1 MYGIIKYR
9 IDYTQYVIL
18 YTEIQVIQIH
28 SMVLPE
34 INEIKQRRIKMDLS
48 IRVFVNTINHLG
60 GKKEKDQLSAPWLH
74 QVEKGVIENP
84 SYFKIKQIF
93 DFLEC
98 VENEKQITAEEL
110 CVPHKKFK
118 KTSKSKSTAT
128 MEFCKLGT
136 PILDVHNIMTKY
148 GISQMPV
155 LENGYCLGMI
165 TSKTVMDL
173 TLEGNLAKIYVDK
186 KILDHN
192 YNTVNVKTPLNSIR
206 RILKHFDYA
215 LVEKEGI
222 IHGIL
227 VRDDLINELK

>member
-1 MYGIIKYR
+1 MKV
-9 IDYTQYVIL
+9 T
-18 YTEIQVIQIH
+18 QIH
-28 SMVLPE
+28 LMVLPE
-34 INEIKQRRIKMDLS
+34 IKEIEQRRIQMDFT
-48 IRVFVNTINHLG
+48 IRSFVNTINNLG
-60 GKKEKDQLSAPWLH
+60 DKEEKDQLSAAWLN
-74 QVEKGVIENP
+74 QVEREKIPNP

-98 VENEKQITAEEL
+98 EENKNQITAEEL

-118 KTSKSKSTAT
+118 KISKSKTT

-136 PILDVHNIMTKY
+136 NILDVYNIMTKY

-155 LENGYCLGMI
+155 LENGYCLGML
-165 TSKTVMDL
+165 TKKTVFDL
-173 TLEGNLAKIYVDK
+173 VFGSKLAKIYVHE
-186 KILDHN
+186 KILEHN

-206 RILKHFDYA
+206 RILRHFDYA

-227 VRDDLINELK
+227 VKDDIINELK

>member
-1 MYGIIKYR
+1 
-9 IDYTQYVIL
+9 
-18 YTEIQVIQIH
+18 
-28 SMVLPE
+28 MVLPE
-34 INEIKQRRIKMDLS
+34 IKEIEQRRIKMDFT
-48 IRVFVNTINHLG
+48 IRLFVNTINNLG
-60 GKKEKDQLSAPWLH
+60 GKGEKDQLSPAWLN
-74 QVEKGVIENP
+74 QVERGKIPNP

-98 VENEKQITAEEL
+98 VEKEKQITAEEL

-118 KTSKSKSTAT
+118 KISKSKTT

-136 PILDVHNIMTKY
+136 NILDVYNIMKKY

-165 TSKTVMDL
+165 TSKTVFDL
-173 TLEGNLAKIYVDK
+173 VFGSKLAKIYVDK
-186 KILDHN
+186 KFLDHN

-206 RILKHFDYA
+206 RILRYFDYA

-227 VRDDLINELK
+227 VRDDITNELK

>member
-1 MYGIIKYR
+1 MK
-9 IDYTQYVIL
+9 
-18 YTEIQVIQIH
+18 VIQIH
-28 SMVLPE
+28 LMLLPE
-34 INEIKQRRIKMDLS
+34 IKEIEQRRIKMGFT
-48 IRVFVNTINHLG
+48 IRLFVNTINNLG
-60 GKKEKDQLSAPWLH
+60 GKEEKDQLSPAWLN
-74 QVEKGVIENP
+74 QVERGKIPNP

-98 VENEKQITAEEL
+98 EEMKKQITAEEL

-118 KTSKSKSTAT
+118 KISKSETT

-165 TSKTVMDL
+165 TSNTVFDL
-173 TLEGNLAKIYVDK
+173 VFGSKLAKIYVDK
-186 KILDHN
+186 KFLDHN

-227 VRDDLINELK
+227 VKDDLINELK

>member
-1 MYGIIKYR
+1 MK
-9 IDYTQYVIL
+9 
-18 YTEIQVIQIH
+18 VIQIH
-28 SMVLPE
+28 LMVLPE
-34 INEIKQRRIKMDLS
+34 IKEIEQRRIQMDFT
-48 IRVFVNTINHLG
+48 IRSFVNTINNLG
-60 GKKEKDQLSAPWLH
+60 DKEEKDQLSAAWLN
-74 QVEKGVIENP
+74 QVEREKIPNP

-98 VENEKQITAEEL
+98 VEKEKQITAEEL

-165 TSKTVMDL
+165 TSKTVFDL
-173 TLEGNLAKIYVDK
+173 VFGSKLAKIYVHE
-186 KILDHN
+186 KILEHN

-206 RILKHFDYA
+206 RILRHFDYA

-227 VRDDLINELK
+227 VKDDIIDELK

>member
-1 MYGIIKYR
+1 
-9 IDYTQYVIL
+9 
-18 YTEIQVIQIH
+18 
-28 SMVLPE
+28 MVLPE
-34 INEIKQRRIKMDLS
+34 IKEIEQRRIKMDFT
-48 IRVFVNTINHLG
+48 IRLFVNTINNLG
-60 GKKEKDQLSAPWLH
+60 GKEEKDQLSPAWLN
-74 QVEKGVIENP
+74 QVERGKIPNP

-98 VENEKQITAEEL
+98 VEKEKQITAEEL

-165 TSKTVMDL
+165 TSKTVFDL
-173 TLEGNLAKIYVDK
+173 VFGSKLAKIYVDK
-186 KILDHN
+186 KFLDHN

-206 RILKHFDYA
+206 RILRYFDYA

-227 VRDDLINELK
+227 VRDDITNELK

>member
-1 MYGIIKYR
+1 
-9 IDYTQYVIL
+9 
-18 YTEIQVIQIH
+18 
-28 SMVLPE
+28 MVLPE
-34 INEIKQRRIKMDLS
+34 IKEIEQRRIQMDFT
-48 IRVFVNTINHLG
+48 IRSFVNTINNLG
-60 GKKEKDQLSAPWLH
+60 DKEEKDQLSAAWLN
-74 QVEKGVIENP
+74 QVERGRIPNP

-98 VENEKQITAEEL
+98 VEKEKQITAEEL

-118 KTSKSKSTAT
+118 KISKSKTT

-136 PILDVHNIMTKY
+136 PILDVYNIMKKY
-148 GISQMPV
+148 GISQIPV

-165 TSKTVMDL
+165 TSKTVFDL
-173 TLEGNLAKIYVDK
+173 VFGSKLAKIYVHE
-186 KILDHN
+186 KILEYN

-206 RILKHFDYA
+206 RILRHFDYA

-227 VRDDLINELK
+227 VKDDIINELK

>member
-1 MYGIIKYR
+1 
-9 IDYTQYVIL
+9 
-18 YTEIQVIQIH
+18 
-28 SMVLPE
+28 MVLPE
-34 INEIKQRRIKMDLS
+34 IKEIEQRRIQMDFT
-48 IRVFVNTINHLG
+48 IRSFVNTINNLG
-60 GKKEKDQLSAPWLH
+60 DKEEKDQLSAAWLN
-74 QVEKGVIENP
+74 QVEREKIPNP

-98 VENEKQITAEEL
+98 EENKNQINAEEL

-136 PILDVHNIMTKY
+136 NILDVYNIMKKY

-155 LENGYCLGMI
+155 LENGYCLGML
-165 TSKTVMDL
+165 TKKTVFDL
-173 TLEGNLAKIYVDK
+173 VFGSKLAKIYVHE
-186 KILDHN
+186 KILEHN

-206 RILKHFDYA
+206 RILRHFDYA

-227 VRDDLINELK
+227 VKDDIIDELK

>member
-1 MYGIIKYR
+1 
-9 IDYTQYVIL
+9 
-18 YTEIQVIQIH
+18 
-28 SMVLPE
+28 MVLPE
-34 INEIKQRRIKMDLS
+34 IKEIEQRRIKMDFT
-48 IRVFVNTINHLG
+48 IRLFVNTINNLG
-60 GKKEKDQLSAPWLH
+60 GKGEKDQLSPAWLN
-74 QVEKGVIENP
+74 QVERGKIPNP

-128 MEFCKLGT
+128 MEFCEIGT
-136 PILDVHNIMTKY
+136 PILKVHNKMMEHK
-148 GISQMPV
+148 ISQMPV

>member
-1 MYGIIKYR
+1 
-9 IDYTQYVIL
+9 
-18 YTEIQVIQIH
+18 
-28 SMVLPE
+28 MVLPE
-34 INEIKQRRIKMDLS
+34 IKEIEQRRIKMDFT
-48 IRVFVNTINHLG
+48 IRLFVNTINNLG
-60 GKKEKDQLSAPWLH
+60 GKEEKDQLSPAWLN
-74 QVEKGVIENP
+74 QVERGKIPNP

-98 VENEKQITAEEL
+98 VEKEKQITAEEL

-165 TSKTVMDL
+165 TSKTVFDL
-173 TLEGNLAKIYVDK
+173 VFGSKLAKIYVDK
-186 KILDHN
+186 KFLDHN

>member
-1 MYGIIKYR
+1 
-9 IDYTQYVIL
+9 
-18 YTEIQVIQIH
+18 
-28 SMVLPE
+28 MVLPE
-34 INEIKQRRIKMDLS
+34 IKEIEQRRLNMNFS
-48 IRVFVNTINHLG
+48 IRVFVNTINNLNGNDEKNQLG
-60 GKKEKDQLSAPWLH
+60 AAWLH
-74 QVEKGVIENP
+74 QVEKGKIPNP

-98 VENEKQITAEEL
+98 VEKEKQITAEEL

-118 KTSKSKSTAT
+118 KTTKSKSTAT
-128 MEFCKLGT
+128 MEFCEIGT
-136 PILDVHNIMTKY
+136 PILKVHNKMMEHK
-148 GISQMPV
+148 ISQMPV

-215 LVEKEGI
+215 LVENEGI

-227 VRDDLINELK
+227 VKDDLINELK

>member
-1 MYGIIKYR
+1 MK
-9 IDYTQYVIL
+9 
-18 YTEIQVIQIH
+18 VIQIH
-28 SMVLPE
+28 LMVLPE
-34 INEIKQRRIKMDLS
+34 IKEIEQRRIQMDFT
-48 IRVFVNTINHLG
+48 IRSFVNTINNLG
-60 GKKEKDQLSAPWLH
+60 DKEEKDQLSAAWLN
-74 QVEKGVIENP
+74 QVEREKIPNP

-98 VENEKQITAEEL
+98 VEKEKQITAEEL

-118 KTSKSKSTAT
+118 KKSKSTAT
-128 MEFCKLGT
+128 MEFCEIGT
-136 PILDVHNIMTKY
+136 PILKVHNKMMEHK
-148 GISQMPV
+148 ISQMPV

>member
-1 MYGIIKYR
+1 
-9 IDYTQYVIL
+9 
-18 YTEIQVIQIH
+18 
-28 SMVLPE
+28 MVLPE
-34 INEIKQRRIKMDLS
+34 IKEIEQRRIKMDFT
-48 IRVFVNTINHLG
+48 IRLFVNTINNLG
-60 GKKEKDQLSAPWLH
+60 GKGEKDQLSPAWLN
-74 QVEKGVIENP
+74 QVERGKIPNP

-98 VENEKQITAEEL
+98 VEKEKQITAEEL

-155 LENGYCLGMI
+155 LENGYCLGML
-165 TSKTVMDL
+165 TKKTVFDL
-173 TLEGNLAKIYVDK
+173 VFGSKLAKIYVHE
-186 KILDHN
+186 KILEHN

-206 RILKHFDYA
+206 RILRYFDYA

-227 VRDDLINELK
+227 VRDDITNELK

>member
-1 MYGIIKYR
+1 
-9 IDYTQYVIL
+9 
-18 YTEIQVIQIH
+18 
-28 SMVLPE
+28 MVLPE
-34 INEIKQRRIKMDLS
+34 IKEIEQRRIKMDFT
-48 IRVFVNTINHLG
+48 IRLFVNTINNLG
-60 GKKEKDQLSAPWLH
+60 GKEEKDQLSPAWLN
-74 QVEKGVIENP
+74 QVERGKIPNP

-98 VENEKQITAEEL
+98 VEKEKQITAEEL

>member
-1 MYGIIKYR
+1 
-9 IDYTQYVIL
+9 
-18 YTEIQVIQIH
+18 
-28 SMVLPE
+28 MVLPE
-34 INEIKQRRIKMDLS
+34 IKEIEQRRIKMDFT
-48 IRVFVNTINHLG
+48 IRLFVNTINNLG
-60 GKKEKDQLSAPWLH
+60 GKGEKDQLSPAWLN
-74 QVEKGVIENP
+74 QVERGKIPNP

-165 TSKTVMDL
+165 TSKTVFDL
-173 TLEGNLAKIYVDK
+173 VFGSKLAKIYVDK
-186 KILDHN
+186 KFLDHN

-206 RILKHFDYA
+206 RILRYFDYA

-227 VRDDLINELK
+227 VRDDITNELK

>member
-1 MYGIIKYR
+1 MK
-9 IDYTQYVIL
+9 
-18 YTEIQVIQIH
+18 VIQIH
-28 SMVLPE
+28 LMVLPE
-34 INEIKQRRIKMDLS
+34 IKEIEQRRIQMDFT
-48 IRVFVNTINHLG
+48 IRSFVNTINNLG
-60 GKKEKDQLSAPWLH
+60 DKEEKDQLSAAWLN
-74 QVEKGVIENP
+74 QVEREKIPNP

-165 TSKTVMDL
+165 TKKTVLDL
-173 TLEGNLAKIYVDK
+173 TLDGNLAKIYVNK
-186 KILDHN
+186 KILEQD
-192 YNTVNVKTPLNSIR
+192 YSTVNVQAPLNYIR
-206 RILKHFDYA
+206 RIMNYFDYA
-215 LVEKEGI
+215 LVENEGI

-227 VRDDLINELK
+227 VKDDLINELK

>member
-1 MYGIIKYR
+1 
-9 IDYTQYVIL
+9 
-18 YTEIQVIQIH
+18 
-28 SMVLPE
+28 
-34 INEIKQRRIKMDLS
+34 MDFT
-48 IRVFVNTINHLG
+48 IRLFVNTINNLG
-60 GKKEKDQLSAPWLH
+60 GKKEKDQLSPAWLN
-74 QVEKGVIENP
+74 QVERGKIPNP

-98 VENEKQITAEEL
+98 EEMKQQITAEEL

-118 KTSKSKSTAT
+118 KISKSKTT

-206 RILKHFDYA
+206 RILKYFDYA

-222 IHGIL
+222 IYGIL

>member
-1 MYGIIKYR
+1 MK
-9 IDYTQYVIL
+9 
-18 YTEIQVIQIH
+18 VIQIH
-28 SMVLPE
+28 LMVLPE
-34 INEIKQRRIKMDLS
+34 IKEIEQRRIKMDFT
-48 IRVFVNTINHLG
+48 IRLFVNTINNLG
-60 GKKEKDQLSAPWLH
+60 GKEEKDQLSPAWLN
-74 QVEKGVIENP
+74 QVERGKIPNP

-98 VENEKQITAEEL
+98 VEKEKQITAEEL

-118 KTSKSKSTAT
+118 KTTKSKSTAT

-165 TSKTVMDL
+165 TSKTVFDL
-173 TLEGNLAKIYVDK
+173 VFGSKLAKIYVDK

-206 RILKHFDYA
+206 RILRYFDYA

>member
-1 MYGIIKYR
+1 MK
-9 IDYTQYVIL
+9 
-18 YTEIQVIQIH
+18 VIQIH
-28 SMVLPE
+28 LMVLPE
-34 INEIKQRRIKMDLS
+34 IKEIEQRRIQMDFT
-48 IRVFVNTINHLG
+48 IRSFVNTINNLG
-60 GKKEKDQLSAPWLH
+60 DKEEKDQLSAAWLN
-74 QVEKGVIENP
+74 QVEREKIPNP

-98 VENEKQITAEEL
+98 EENKNQITAEEL
-110 CVPHKKFK
+110 CVPHKKYK
-118 KTSKSKSTAT
+118 KISKSKTT

-136 PILDVHNIMTKY
+136 NILDVYNIMKKY

-165 TSKTVMDL
+165 TSKTVFDL
-173 TLEGNLAKIYVDK
+173 VFGSKLAKIYVHE
-186 KILDHN
+186 KILEHN

-206 RILKHFDYA
+206 RILRHFDYA

-227 VRDDLINELK
+227 VKDDIIDELK

>member
-1 MYGIIKYR
+1 MK
-9 IDYTQYVIL
+9 
-18 YTEIQVIQIH
+18 VIQIH
-28 SMVLPE
+28 LMVLPE
-34 INEIKQRRIKMDLS
+34 IKEIEQRRIQMDFT
-48 IRVFVNTINHLG
+48 IRSFVNTINNLG
-60 GKKEKDQLSAPWLH
+60 DKEEKDQLSAAWLN
-74 QVEKGVIENP
+74 QVEREKIPNP

-98 VENEKQITAEEL
+98 EENKNQITAEEL

-118 KTSKSKSTAT
+118 KISKSKTT

-136 PILDVHNIMTKY
+136 NILDVYNIMTKY

-155 LENGYCLGMI
+155 LENGYCLGML
-165 TSKTVMDL
+165 TKKTVFDL
-173 TLEGNLAKIYVDK
+173 VFGSKLAKIYVHE
-186 KILDHN
+186 KILEHN

-206 RILKHFDYA
+206 RILRHFDYA

-227 VRDDLINELK
+227 VKDDLINELK

>member
-1 MYGIIKYR
+1 
-9 IDYTQYVIL
+9 
-18 YTEIQVIQIH
+18 
-28 SMVLPE
+28 MVLPE
-34 INEIKQRRIKMDLS
+34 IKEIEQRRIKMDFT
-48 IRVFVNTINHLG
+48 IRLFVNTINNLG
-60 GKKEKDQLSAPWLH
+60 GKEEKDQLSPAWLN
-74 QVEKGVIENP
+74 QVERGKIPNP

-98 VENEKQITAEEL
+98 VEKEKQITAEEL

-118 KTSKSKSTAT
+118 KISKSKTT

-165 TSKTVMDL
+165 TSKTVFDL
-173 TLEGNLAKIYVDK
+173 VFGSKLAKIYVHE
-186 KILDHN
+186 KILEHN

-227 VRDDLINELK
+227 VKDDITNELK

>member
-1 MYGIIKYR
+1 MK
-9 IDYTQYVIL
+9 
-18 YTEIQVIQIH
+18 VIQIH
-28 SMVLPE
+28 LMVLPE
-34 INEIKQRRIKMDLS
+34 IKEIEQRRIQMDFT
-48 IRVFVNTINHLG
+48 IRSFVNTINNLG
-60 GKKEKDQLSAPWLH
+60 DKEEKDQLSAAWLN
-74 QVEKGVIENP
+74 QVERGKIPNP

-98 VENEKQITAEEL
+98 VEMKKQITAEEL

-118 KTSKSKSTAT
+118 KISKSETT

-136 PILDVHNIMTKY
+136 PILDVHNIMMKY

-165 TSKTVMDL
+165 TSKTVFDL
-173 TLEGNLAKIYVDK
+173 VFGSKLAKIYVHE
-186 KILDHN
+186 KILEHN

-206 RILKHFDYA
+206 RILRHFDYA

-222 IHGIL
+222 THGIL
-227 VRDDLINELK
+227 VKDDITNELKQ

>member
-1 MYGIIKYR
+1 
-9 IDYTQYVIL
+9 
-18 YTEIQVIQIH
+18 
-28 SMVLPE
+28 MVLPE
-34 INEIKQRRIKMDLS
+34 IKEIEQRRIKMDFT
-48 IRVFVNTINHLG
+48 IRLFVNTINNLG
-60 GKKEKDQLSAPWLH
+60 GKGEKDQLSPAWLN
-74 QVEKGVIENP
+74 QVERGKIPNP

-98 VENEKQITAEEL
+98 VEKEKQITAEEL

>member
-1 MYGIIKYR
+1 MK
-9 IDYTQYVIL
+9 
-18 YTEIQVIQIH
+18 VIQIH
-28 SMVLPE
+28 LMVLPE
-34 INEIKQRRIKMDLS
+34 VKEIEQRRIKMDFT
-48 IRVFVNTINHLG
+48 IRLFVNTINNLG
-60 GKKEKDQLSAPWLH
+60 DKEEKDQLSAAWLN
-74 QVEKGVIENP
+74 QVERGKIPNP

-98 VENEKQITAEEL
+98 VEKEKQITAEEL

-118 KTSKSKSTAT
+118 KISKSKTT

-165 TSKTVMDL
+165 TSKTVFDL
-173 TLEGNLAKIYVDK
+173 VFGSKLAKIYVHE
-186 KILDHN
+186 KILEHN

-206 RILKHFDYA
+206 RILRHFDYA

-227 VRDDLINELK
+227 VKDDIINELK

>member
-1 MYGIIKYR
+1 MKV
-9 IDYTQYVIL
+9 T
-18 YTEIQVIQIH
+18 QIH
-28 SMVLPE
+28 LMVLPE
-34 INEIKQRRIKMDLS
+34 IKEIEQRRIQMDFT
-48 IRVFVNTINHLG
+48 IRSFVNTINNLG
-60 GKKEKDQLSAPWLH
+60 DKEEKDQLSAAWLN
-74 QVEKGVIENP
+74 QVERGRIPNP

-98 VENEKQITAEEL
+98 VEKEKQITAEEL

-118 KTSKSKSTAT
+118 KISKSKTT

-136 PILDVHNIMTKY
+136 NILDVYNIMKKH

-165 TSKTVMDL
+165 TSKTVFDL
-173 TLEGNLAKIYVDK
+173 VFGSKLAKIYVDK
-186 KILDHN
+186 KFLDHN

-206 RILKHFDYA
+206 RILRYFDYA

-227 VRDDLINELK
+227 VRDDITNELK

>member
-1 MYGIIKYR
+1 
-9 IDYTQYVIL
+9 
-18 YTEIQVIQIH
+18 
-28 SMVLPE
+28 MVLPE
-34 INEIKQRRIKMDLS
+34 IKEIEQRRIKMDFT
-48 IRVFVNTINHLG
+48 IRLFVNTINNLG
-60 GKKEKDQLSAPWLH
+60 GKEEKDQLSPAWLN
-74 QVEKGVIENP
+74 QVERGKIPNP

-98 VENEKQITAEEL
+98 VEKEKQITAEEL

-118 KTSKSKSTAT
+118 KKSKSTAT
-128 MEFCKLGT
+128 MEFCEIGT
-136 PILDVHNIMTKY
+136 PILKVHNKMMEHK
-148 GISQMPV
+148 ISQMPV

-192 YNTVNVKTPLNSIR
+192 YNAVNVKTPLNSIR

>member
-1 MYGIIKYR
+1 
-9 IDYTQYVIL
+9 
-18 YTEIQVIQIH
+18 
-28 SMVLPE
+28 MVLPE
-34 INEIKQRRIKMDLS
+34 IKEIEQRRIKMDFT
-48 IRVFVNTINHLG
+48 IRLFVNTINNLG
-60 GKKEKDQLSAPWLH
+60 GKEEKDQLSPAWLN
-74 QVEKGVIENP
+74 QVERGKIPNP

-98 VENEKQITAEEL
+98 VEKEKQITAEEL

-165 TSKTVMDL
+165 TSKTVFDL
-173 TLEGNLAKIYVDK
+173 VFGSKLAKIYVHE
-186 KILDHN
+186 KILEHN

-206 RILKHFDYA
+206 RILRHFDYA

-227 VRDDLINELK
+227 VKDDIINELK

>member
-1 MYGIIKYR
+1 MK
-9 IDYTQYVIL
+9 
-18 YTEIQVIQIH
+18 VIQIH
-28 SMVLPE
+28 LMVLPE
-34 INEIKQRRIKMDLS
+34 IKEIEQRRIQMDFT
-48 IRVFVNTINHLG
+48 IRSFVNTINNLG
-60 GKKEKDQLSAPWLH
+60 DKEEKDQLSAAWLN
-74 QVEKGVIENP
+74 QVEREKIPNP

-98 VENEKQITAEEL
+98 VEKEKQITAEEL

-118 KTSKSKSTAT
+118 KKSKSTAT
-128 MEFCKLGT
+128 MEFCEIGT
-136 PILDVHNIMTKY
+136 PILKVHNKMMEHK
-148 GISQMPV
+148 ISQMPV

-192 YNTVNVKTPLNSIR
+192 YNAVNVKTPLNSIR

-227 VRDDLINELK
+227 VKDDIIDELK

>member
-1 MYGIIKYR
+1 
-9 IDYTQYVIL
+9 
-18 YTEIQVIQIH
+18 
-28 SMVLPE
+28 MVLPE
-34 INEIKQRRIKMDLS
+34 IKEIEQRRIKMDFT
-48 IRVFVNTINHLG
+48 IRLFVNTINNLG
-60 GKKEKDQLSAPWLH
+60 GKEEKDQLSPAWLN
-74 QVEKGVIENP
+74 QVERGKIPNP

-98 VENEKQITAEEL
+98 VEKEKQITAEEL

-165 TSKTVMDL
+165 TRKTVFDL
-173 TLEGNLAKIYVDK
+173 VFGSKLAKIYVDK

-206 RILKHFDYA
+206 RILRYFDYA

-227 VRDDLINELK
+227 VRDDITNELK

>member
-1 MYGIIKYR
+1 
-9 IDYTQYVIL
+9 
-18 YTEIQVIQIH
+18 
-28 SMVLPE
+28 MVLPE
-34 INEIKQRRIKMDLS
+34 IKEIEQRRIKMDFT
-48 IRVFVNTINHLG
+48 IRLFVNTINNLG
-60 GKKEKDQLSAPWLH
+60 GKEEKDQLSPAWLN
-74 QVEKGVIENP
+74 QVERGKIPNP

-98 VENEKQITAEEL
+98 VEKEKQITAEEL

-165 TSKTVMDL
+165 TSKTVFDL
-173 TLEGNLAKIYVDK
+173 VFGSKLAKIYVHE
-186 KILDHN
+186 KILEHN

-206 RILKHFDYA
+206 RILRHFDYA

-227 VRDDLINELK
+227 VKDDIIDELK